1 MTRIE
6 HLLWILAEECA
17 EVAHRASKAAR
28 FGMDNIEEGQ
38 DLTNEQRIWV
48 ELNDLIAAAEMIADE
63 YKISVYTDIRAIH
76 RKKDKVEKFLKYSE
90 EIGTLEPQKSF
101 YDQNF

>member
-1 MTRIE
+1 MTRTE

-28 FGMDNIEEGQ
+28 FGIDNIEEGQ
-38 DLTNEQRIWV
+38 DLTNGQRIWA
-48 ELNDLIAAAEMIADE
+48 ELNDLLAAAEMIADE
-63 YKISVYTDIRAIH
+63 YKLSSYSDERAIH

-90 EIGTLEPQKSF
+90 EIGTLDSDKSF
-101 YDQNF
+101 YSYR

>member
-6 HLLWILAEECA
+6 HLLWILSEECA

-63 YKISVYTDIRAIH
+63 YKLSSYSDERAIQ

-90 EIGTLEPQKSF
+90 EIGTLDPQKSF
-101 YDQNF
+101 YSYR